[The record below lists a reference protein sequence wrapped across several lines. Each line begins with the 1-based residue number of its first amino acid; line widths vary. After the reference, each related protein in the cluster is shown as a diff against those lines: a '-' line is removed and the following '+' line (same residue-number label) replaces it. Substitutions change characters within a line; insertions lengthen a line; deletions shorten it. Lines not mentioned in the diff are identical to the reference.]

1 MEMVNIKINN
11 MPLSVPKG
19 ISILEAARMAGIEIP
34 TLCYLKKINEIGACR
49 ICMVEVKGARSL
61 VTACV
66 YPVNEGMEIFT
77 NTERVRKSRK
87 TTLELILSTHDRK
100 CLSCVR
106 SGTCEL
112 QQLCKEFGVDDE
124 GRFDGANPVHEY
136 DDSAIHMI
144 RDNGKCILCR
154 RCVAACQAQHISV
167 IGANARGFDTHIGSA
182 FERPL
187 DSVACVSC
195 GQCIVN
201 CPTGAI
207 YEKDDTAKVL
217 EAINNP
223 EKFVVVHTAPSIRV
237 TLGECF
243 GMHIGTNVQGKMV
256 AALRRLG
263 FDKVFDTDFG
273 ADLTIVEEANEF
285 LGRVQNGGVLP
296 MITSCSPGWIK
307 YCEHY
312 YPDMLDHLSSCKSPQ
327 QMSGAVIKT
336 WYAEKMGIDPK
347 DIVVVGIMPCT
358 AKKFETKR
366 ENQSASG
373 YPDVDYSLTT
383 RELGRMIESAGIY
396 FKHLPDE
403 EFDNP
408 LGDST
413 GAAVIFGA
421 TGGVMEAA
429 LRTAVEKLSGEE
441 LKSLDFTEVRGTEG
455 IKEAS
460 YTVNGMEIKV
470 CVVSG
475 LANAN
480 TIMEKVKN
488 GTADYHFIEI
498 MGCPGGCVNGGGQ
511 PIQHAVV
518 RNFVDLRARRAA
530 ALYEA
535 DKDMPLRKSHES
547 EAVKRL
553 YAEFLGEPGSHKAH
567 EVLHTSYVARPY
579 MTQVTKSTMIG
590 ELLQIDENIAP
601 ILLNIGMHCLG
612 CPSSQMETIE
622 EAAMVHGIEPDALVK
637 EINDFLAKDLA

>member
-87 TTLELILSTHDRK
+87 MTLELILSTHDRK

-217 EAINNP
+217 EAINDP

-312 YPDMLDHLSSCKSPQ
+312 YPDMLDHLSTCKSPQ
-327 QMSGAVIKT
+327 QMSGAIIKT

-366 ENQSASG
+366 DDQAASG

-441 LKSLDFTEVRGTEG
+441 LKSLDFTEVRGTDG

-460 YTVNGMEIKV
+460 YTVNGMEVKV

-553 YAEFLGEPGSHKAH
+553 YDEFLGEPGSHKAH
-567 EVLHTSYVARPY
+567 EVLHTSYVARSKY
-579 MTQVTKSTMIG
+579 K
-590 ELLQIDENIAP
+590 
-601 ILLNIGMHCLG
+601 
-612 CPSSQMETIE
+612 
-622 EAAMVHGIEPDALVK
+622 
-637 EINDFLAKDLA
+637 

>member
-87 TTLELILSTHDRK
+87 MTLELILSTHDRK

-217 EAINNP
+217 EAINDP

-312 YPDMLDHLSSCKSPQ
+312 YPDMLDHLSTCKSPQ
-327 QMSGAVIKT
+327 QMSGAIIKT

-366 ENQSASG
+366 GDQAASG

-441 LKSLDFTEVRGTEG
+441 LKSLDFTEVRGTDG

-460 YTVNGMEIKV
+460 YTVNGMEVKV

-553 YAEFLGEPGSHKAH
+553 YDEFLGEPGSHKAH
-567 EVLHTSYVARPY
+567 EVLHTSYVARPKY
-579 MTQVTKSTMIG
+579 K
-590 ELLQIDENIAP
+590 
-601 ILLNIGMHCLG
+601 
-612 CPSSQMETIE
+612 
-622 EAAMVHGIEPDALVK
+622 
-637 EINDFLAKDLA
+637 

>member
-100 CLSCVR
+100 CLSCIR

-182 FERPL
+182 FEKPL

-217 EAINNP
+217 EAINDP

-366 ENQSASG
+366 DDQYASG

-518 RNFVDLRARRAA
+518 RNFVDLKARRAA

-567 EVLHTSYVARPY
+567 EVLHTSYVARPKY
-579 MTQVTKSTMIG
+579 K
-590 ELLQIDENIAP
+590 
-601 ILLNIGMHCLG
+601 
-612 CPSSQMETIE
+612 
-622 EAAMVHGIEPDALVK
+622 
-637 EINDFLAKDLA
+637 

>member
-19 ISILEAARMAGIEIP
+19 ISILEAARTAGIEIP

-100 CLSCVR
+100 CLSCIR

-182 FERPL
+182 FEKPL

-217 EAINNP
+217 EAINDP

-327 QMSGAVIKT
+327 QMSGAIIKT

-383 RELGRMIESAGIY
+383 RELGRMIDSAGIF

-441 LKSLDFTEVRGTEG
+441 LKSLDFTEVRGTDG

-460 YTVNGMEIKV
+460 YTVNGMEVKV

-567 EVLHTSYVARPY
+567 EVLHTSYVARPKY
-579 MTQVTKSTMIG
+579 K
-590 ELLQIDENIAP
+590 
-601 ILLNIGMHCLG
+601 
-612 CPSSQMETIE
+612 
-622 EAAMVHGIEPDALVK
+622 
-637 EINDFLAKDLA
+637 

>member
-19 ISILEAARMAGIEIP
+19 ISILEAARTAGIEIP

-100 CLSCVR
+100 CLSCIR

-182 FERPL
+182 FEKPL

-217 EAINNP
+217 EAINDP

-336 WYAEKMGIDPK
+336 WYAKKMGIDPK

-383 RELGRMIESAGIY
+383 RELGRMIESAGTF

-460 YTVNGMEIKV
+460 YTVNGMEVKV

-567 EVLHTSYVARPY
+567 EVLHTSYVARPKY
-579 MTQVTKSTMIG
+579 K
-590 ELLQIDENIAP
+590 
-601 ILLNIGMHCLG
+601 
-612 CPSSQMETIE
+612 
-622 EAAMVHGIEPDALVK
+622 
-637 EINDFLAKDLA
+637 

>member
-87 TTLELILSTHDRK
+87 MTLELILSTHDRK

-124 GRFDGANPVHEY
+124 TRFDGANPVHEY

-182 FERPL
+182 FEKPL

-207 YEKDDTAKVL
+207 YEKDNTAKVL

-567 EVLHTSYVARPY
+567 EVLHTSYVARPKY
-579 MTQVTKSTMIG
+579 K
-590 ELLQIDENIAP
+590 
-601 ILLNIGMHCLG
+601 
-612 CPSSQMETIE
+612 
-622 EAAMVHGIEPDALVK
+622 
-637 EINDFLAKDLA
+637 

>member
-87 TTLELILSTHDRK
+87 MTLELILSTHDRK

-217 EAINNP
+217 EAINDP

-312 YPDMLDHLSSCKSPQ
+312 YPDMLNHLSTCKSPQ
-327 QMSGAVIKT
+327 QMSGAIIKT

-366 ENQSASG
+366 DDQAASG

-441 LKSLDFTEVRGTEG
+441 LKSLDFTEVRGTDG

-547 EAVKRL
+547 EAVKRI
-553 YAEFLGEPGSHKAH
+553 YDEFLGEPGSHKAH
-567 EVLHTSYVARPY
+567 EVLHTSYVARPKY
-579 MTQVTKSTMIG
+579 K
-590 ELLQIDENIAP
+590 
-601 ILLNIGMHCLG
+601 
-612 CPSSQMETIE
+612 
-622 EAAMVHGIEPDALVK
+622 
-637 EINDFLAKDLA
+637 

>member
-87 TTLELILSTHDRK
+87 MTLELILSTHDRK

-195 GQCIVN
+195 GQGIVN

-217 EAINNP
+217 EAINDP

-312 YPDMLDHLSSCKSPQ
+312 YPDMLDHLSTCKSPQ
-327 QMSGAVIKT
+327 QMSGAIIKT

-366 ENQSASG
+366 DDQAASG

-441 LKSLDFTEVRGTEG
+441 LKSLDFTEVRGTDG

-547 EAVKRL
+547 EAVKRI
-553 YAEFLGEPGSHKAH
+553 YDEFLGEPGSHKAH
-567 EVLHTSYVARPY
+567 EVLHTSYVARPKY
-579 MTQVTKSTMIG
+579 K
-590 ELLQIDENIAP
+590 
-601 ILLNIGMHCLG
+601 
-612 CPSSQMETIE
+612 
-622 EAAMVHGIEPDALVK
+622 
-637 EINDFLAKDLA
+637 

>member
-217 EAINNP
+217 EAINDP

-312 YPDMLDHLSSCKSPQ
+312 YPDMLDHLSTCKSPQ
-327 QMSGAVIKT
+327 QMSGAIIKT

-366 ENQSASG
+366 DDQAASG

-441 LKSLDFTEVRGTEG
+441 LKSLDFTEVRGTDG

-460 YTVNGMEIKV
+460 YTVNGMEVKV

-511 PIQHAVV
+511 PIQYAVV

-567 EVLHTSYVARPY
+567 EVLHTSYVARPKY
-579 MTQVTKSTMIG
+579 K
-590 ELLQIDENIAP
+590 
-601 ILLNIGMHCLG
+601 
-612 CPSSQMETIE
+612 
-622 EAAMVHGIEPDALVK
+622 
-637 EINDFLAKDLA
+637 

>member
-11 MPLSVPKG
+11 MPLSVPNG
-19 ISILEAARMAGIEIP
+19 ISILEAARTAGIEIP

-100 CLSCVR
+100 CLSCIR

-182 FERPL
+182 FEKPL

-217 EAINNP
+217 EAINDP

-366 ENQSASG
+366 DDQSASG

-383 RELGRMIESAGIY
+383 RELGRMIESAGIF

-567 EVLHTSYVARPY
+567 EVLHTSYVARPKY
-579 MTQVTKSTMIG
+579 K
-590 ELLQIDENIAP
+590 
-601 ILLNIGMHCLG
+601 
-612 CPSSQMETIE
+612 
-622 EAAMVHGIEPDALVK
+622 
-637 EINDFLAKDLA
+637 